1 LTNSRIVEATTLF
14 IASPHLIAHSAK
26 PAGSPSIAASHAHL
40 VSRALAP
47 SSGHLAVLWQRPPL
61 PPSRRANRP
70 RPAILAR
77 RRNRCSFARR
87 AASDSVER
95 SAPAAASV
103 WLTASA
109 VPAEGTALFAASQQ
123 LPATVAFSP
132 SSPFTNSREFVPSEA
147 LPAAAQQFA
156 GATLSVAVLGGAA
169 AAPAVLIALIALI
182 AIIVRRLMRRQVE
195 APEDEPGKNEFETT
209 FWDFTGE
216 VSFTQEKPDTLQN
229 YFTSVLMDD
238 FGQDAHE
245 SSLFLETG
253 F

>member
-1 LTNSRIVEATTLF
+1 
-14 IASPHLIAHSAK
+14 
-26 PAGSPSIAASHAHL
+26 
-40 VSRALAP
+40 
-47 SSGHLAVLWQRPPL
+47 
-61 PPSRRANRP
+61 
-70 RPAILAR
+70 
-77 RRNRCSFARR
+77 
-87 AASDSVER
+87 
-95 SAPAAASV
+95 V

-123 LPATVAFSP
+123 LCATVAFSP
-132 SSPFTNSREFVPSEA
+132 SSQFTNSREFVPSEA
-147 LPAAAQQFA
+147 LPAAAQQFT
-156 GATLSVAVLGGAA
+156 GATLSIAVLGGAA
-169 AAPAVLIALIALI
+169 AAAAVLIALI

-216 VSFTQEKPDTLQN
+216 ALFTQENPDTLQN

-238 FGQDAHE
+238 FGPDAHE